1 MNEPDGAEGI
11 RQRTEEHRI
20 NTARS
25 DATYALAM
33 VHRPEVSRADLCSL
47 IERLA
52 VAVREVAHVAE
63 LRGERLNAPAAK
75 ALETALREAL
85 SPR

>member
-1 MNEPDGAEGI
+1 MAEQDGTEAI

-20 NTARS
+20 STARN
-25 DATYALAM
+25 DAAYALAM

-52 VAVREVAHVAE
+52 VAVREVTHVAE
-63 LRGERLNAPAAK
+63 LRGERLNAPAAR